1 MGVLADIASALDPVL
16 LMQSAGFDPDPW
28 QRELLRSDG
37 KRSLVL
43 CSRQS
48 GKSTVAAAMAI
59 HEASFK
65 PSSLVLLLSPSL
77 RQSGELFRK
86 VLQLYKASGAAVPVK
101 TESALRLELV
111 NGSRIIALPAGEE
124 TIRGFSGVSLMIIDE
139 AARVEDEL
147 YYSVRPMLAVSRGRL
162 IALSTPWGRKGWF
175 YHEWSQADYWKKIR
189 ITARDCPRLSEEILD
204 QERQSMGDAWFRQ
217 EYLCEFIDASGEG
230 FIYADWLEQCANI
243 SFETLDHEPV
253 DIGLD
258 VARSSKGDQTV
269 FAVLQGKVVTRL
281 ESSHQPDLMATAGR
295 AVQLI
300 EETKAR
306 SIRIDDTGVGG
317 GVTDRLWEL
326 AERSTRSAALYRC
339 EILPFHFGSR
349 PFHDE
354 RYADVRTE
362 MWWNIGE
369 RLRQGEIKIPRDPAL
384 FEQLSAPLMTQ
395 DSRGRL
401 RLESKDAMRRRG
413 LKSPDLA
420 DAVALAAYPND
431 WFVRSGL
438 L

>member
-1 MGVLADIASALDPVL
+1 
-16 LMQSAGFDPDPW
+16 MQSAGFDPDPW

-175 YHEWSQADYWKKIR
+175 YHEWAHADYWKKIR

-204 QERQSMGDAWFRQ
+204 QERQSMGEAWFRQ

-230 FIYADWLEQCANI
+230 FIYADWLEQCADAPFKT
-243 SFETLDHEPV
+243 SDHEPV

-281 ESSHQPDLMATAGR
+281 ESSRQPDLMATAGR

-317 GVTDRLWEL
+317 GVTDRLREL
-326 AERSTRSAALYRC
+326 GHRRAHSEALYRC
-339 EILPFHFGSR
+339 EIIPFHFGSK
-349 PFHDE
+349 PFHEE
-354 RYADVRTE
+354 RYADIRTE

-369 RLRQGEIKIPRDPAL
+369 KLRQGQIRIPRDPAL

-420 DAVALAAYPND
+420 DAVALAAYPDD
-431 WFVRSGL
+431 WFKRVFVR
-438 L
+438 